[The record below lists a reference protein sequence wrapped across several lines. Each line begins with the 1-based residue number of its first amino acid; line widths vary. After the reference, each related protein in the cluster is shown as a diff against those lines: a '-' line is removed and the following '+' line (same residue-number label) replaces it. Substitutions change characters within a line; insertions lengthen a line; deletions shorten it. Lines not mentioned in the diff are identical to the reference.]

1 MKTSPHNT
9 SMKRRTFLASTGGLT
24 FSLALGGSAL
34 VGTEAQAA
42 EPAVKLNAWVTIG
55 TDDNITLMVPT
66 AEMGQGTLTALPL
79 ILAEELDAD
88 WSKVKTEFAPPNP
101 KVYGNPHPLLNGG
114 QATLASI
121 AVAGYFTPL
130 RVVGA
135 QARQVLIDAVA
146 NKWNVPA
153 TELSTDKGQ
162 VIHAKSNQRIRY
174 GEIAKFAT
182 LPTELPKINPND
194 LKKSDQFKLIGRAD
208 IGRTDVKSK
217 TNGTAQFGID
227 VSVPDMVYATILEA
241 PMEGAK
247 AENINADEAMAIPGV
262 SKVIPLP
269 FGVAVIGSS
278 VQATRLARNVLK
290 QKVTWNTSGAVAANF
305 DSEKAKKEYA
315 NKGQDANVKT
325 MDVFK
330 RGDSLTG
337 LIDAKQT
344 IEASYWTEHCY
355 HAQLEPMN
363 CIARIGADGQSAEIW
378 TGSQFAFL
386 GTVAAS
392 GILKTTPDK
401 IKVNQQLLGGGYGRR
416 IAPDIIA
423 QAVVLANV
431 TKQTVKL
438 LLTREDD
445 MAAAR
450 PRPMTHHVLRAGLDE
465 TGHLI
470 GWRHRLVAENVDAIA
485 SPPRFQAT
493 GGRDYIGW
501 NGLDLPHYDIPNAS
515 AEAVREIRGMRVH
528 AFRGIGAGHN
538 KFAVEC
544 FLDEI
549 AHAKKIDPLT
559 MRLQL
564 TKHDARAN
572 AVLREV
578 AKMADWKRKRT
589 GRALG
594 LAFSDYHG
602 SVSAGVV
609 EVSVHRQSGKIKVH
623 NMWLAVDPGLAVQPT
638 NVLAQL
644 EGAAV
649 FGLSV
654 ALLEELT
661 IKNGAV
667 VQSNFA
673 DYPVLRM
680 SDMPEIHTKIVSSN
694 APPTGMGEI
703 GVLPVAPAIAN
714 AMFQLTGTRLRAL
727 PMSPERVKAALSTKQ
742 ANG

>member
-1 MKTSPHNT
+1 MTTMQHT
-9 SMKRRTFLASTGGLT
+9 HAMKRRTFLASASGLT
-24 FSLALGGSAL
+24 FSLAIGGTGLMGQDAH
-34 VGTEAQAA
+34 AA
-42 EPAVKLNAWVTIG
+42 DNAVKVNAWVTIG
-55 TDDNITLMVPT
+55 TDNSITLMVPT

-114 QATLASI
+114 QASLASV
-121 AVAGYFTPL
+121 AVAGYFKPL
-130 RVVGA
+130 RMLGA
-135 QARQVLIDAVA
+135 QARLVLVNAVA
-146 NKWNVPA
+146 DKWQVSA
-153 TELSTDKGQ
+153 AELTTDTGY
-162 VIHAKSNQRIRY
+162 VIHAKSNQRISY
-174 GEIAKFAT
+174 GDVAKFAAI
-182 LPTELPKINPND
+182 PAELPKITDGD
-194 LKKSDQFKLIGRAD
+194 LKKPNQFKLIGRAD
-208 IGRTDVKSK
+208 IGRSDVASK

-241 PMEGAK
+241 PLEGAK
-247 AENINADEAMAIPGV
+247 AENVNSDEALAIPGV
-262 SKVIPLP
+262 TRVIPLP
-269 FGVAVIGSS
+269 FGVAVIGTS
-278 VQATRLARNVLK
+278 VHATRLARNVLK
-290 QKVTWNTSGAVAANF
+290 QKVTWNTTGAVAANF
-305 DSEKAKKEYA
+305 DSEKAKKDYA
-315 NKGQDANVKT
+315 NQGIDPNAKT
-325 MDVFK
+325 MEAFK
-330 RGDSLTG
+330 RGDSITAMVN
-337 LIDAKQT
+337 AKQT
-344 IEASYWTEHCY
+344 LEATYWTEHCY

-363 CIARIGADGQSAEIW
+363 CIARINPDGQSAEIW

-416 IAPDIIA
+416 IAPDTIA

-450 PRPMTHHVLRAGLDE
+450 PRPMTHHVMRAALDDA
-465 TGHLI
+465 GHLV

-501 NGLDLPHYDIPNAS
+501 NGIDLPHYNIENAT

-538 KFAVEC
+538 KFAIEC
-544 FLDEI
+544 FLDEV
-549 AHAKKIDPLT
+549 AHAKKTDPLA

-564 TKHDARAN
+564 TQHDARAN

-578 AKMADWKRKRT
+578 AKMSDWKRKRN
-589 GRALG
+589 GRGLG
-594 LAFSDYHG
+594 VAFSDYHG
-602 SVSAGVV
+602 TLAAGVV
-609 EVSVHRQSGKIKVH
+609 EVSLNRQTGKIKVH
-623 NMWLAVDPGLAVQPT
+623 HMWLAVDPGLAIQPT

-661 IKNGAV
+661 IKDGAP
-667 VQSNFA
+667 VQSNFN

-680 SDMPEIHTKIVSSN
+680 SDMPEIHTKLVKSD
-694 APPTGMGEI
+694 AAPTGMGEV

-714 AMFQLTGTRLRAL
+714 AVFQLTGKRLRAL
-727 PMSPERVKAALSTKQ
+727 PMSPPRVKTAL
-742 ANG
+742 A

>member
-1 MKTSPHNT
+1 MTISNATHIN
-9 SMKRRTFLASTGGLT
+9 RRTFLASSTGLT
-24 FSLALGGSAL
+24 FSLAVGGSML
-34 VGTEAQAA
+34 MSQSAQAA
-42 EPAVKLNAWVTIG
+42 DPAIKLNAWITIG
-55 TDDNITLMVPT
+55 TDNTVTMMVPT
-66 AEMGQGTLTALPL
+66 AEMGQGTTTALPM

-88 WSKVKTEFAPPNP
+88 WSKVKAEFAPPNP
-101 KVYGNPHPLLNGG
+101 KVYGNPHYLLNGG
-114 QATLASI
+114 QATLASV

-130 RVVGA
+130 RVLGA
-135 QARQVLIDAVA
+135 QARQVLVDAVA
-146 NKWNVPA
+146 AKWNVPA
-153 TELSTDKGQ
+153 SELTTDKSQ
-162 VIHAKSNQRIRY
+162 VIHAKSNQRISY

-182 LPTELPKINPND
+182 VPAELPKISAND
-194 LKKSDQFKLIGRAD
+194 LKKPDQFKLIGRAD
-208 IGRTDVKSK
+208 LGRTDVKSK

-227 VSVPDMVYATILEA
+227 VTVPDMVYATILEA

-247 AENINADEAMAIPGV
+247 AENINTEEAMAIPGV
-262 SKVIPLP
+262 TRVIPLP
-269 FGVAVIGSS
+269 FGVAVIGNS

-290 QKVTWNTSGAVAANF
+290 QKVTWNTTGAIAANF
-305 DSEKAKKEYA
+305 DSDKAKKDYE
-315 NKGQDANVKT
+315 NQGQNAMAKT
-325 MDVFK
+325 MDAYK
-330 RGDSLTG
+330 RGDALTSLVNAT
-337 LIDAKQT
+337 QT
-344 IEASYWTEHCY
+344 IEATYWTEHCY

-378 TGSQFAFL
+378 TGTQFAFL

-401 IKVNQQLLGGGYGRR
+401 IKVNLQLLGGGFGRR
-416 IAPDIIA
+416 ISPDIIA
-423 QAVVLANV
+423 QTVVLANV

-465 TGHLI
+465 SGNLI
-470 GWRHRLVAENVDAIA
+470 GWRHRMVAENVDAIA

-501 NGLDLPHYDIPNAS
+501 NGLDLPHYDIPNTL
-515 AEAVREIRGMRVH
+515 AEGVREIRGMRVH

-538 KFAVEC
+538 KFAIEC
-544 FLDEI
+544 FVDEV
-549 AHAKKIDPLT
+549 AHAKKMDPLA

-564 TKHDARAN
+564 TKNDARAN

-578 AKMADWKRKRT
+578 AKMADWKRKRP

-609 EVSVHRQSGKIKVH
+609 EVSLNRNNGKIKVH
-623 NMWLAVDPGLAVQPT
+623 NMWLAVDPGIAIQPT
-638 NVLAQL
+638 NVVAQM

-661 IKNGAV
+661 IRNGAP
-667 VQSNFA
+667 VQSNFN

-680 SDMPEIHTKIVSSN
+680 SDMPEIHTKIVASN
-694 APPTGMGEI
+694 AAPTGMGEI
-703 GVLPVAPAIAN
+703 GVLPVAPAISN
-714 AMFQLTGTRLRAL
+714 AVFQLTGKRLRAL
-727 PMSPERVKAALSTKQ
+727 PMSPERVKKAL
-742 ANG
+742 A

>member
-1 MKTSPHNT
+1 MTTTPHNT
-9 SMKRRTFLASTGGLT
+9 SMNRRTFLASTGGLT
-24 FSLALGGSAL
+24 FSLTLGGSMLMGAQ
-34 VGTEAQAA
+34 AQAA
-42 EPAVKLNAWVTIG
+42 DPAVKLNAWITIG
-55 TDDNITLMVPT
+55 TDDTITLMVPT
-66 AEMGQGTLTALPL
+66 AEMGQGTTTALPL

-121 AVAGYFTPL
+121 AVPGYFTPL
-130 RVVGA
+130 RIAGA
-135 QARQVLIDAVA
+135 QARQVLIGAVA
-146 NKWNVPA
+146 AHWNVPA
-153 TELSTDKGQ
+153 AELSTDKGQ

-174 GEIAKFAT
+174 GEVAKFAT
-182 LPTELPKINPND
+182 VPAELPKISPND
-194 LKKSDQFKLIGRAD
+194 LKKPDQFKLIGRAD
-208 IGRTDVKSK
+208 IGRIDVKSK
-217 TNGTAQFGID
+217 TNGSAQFGID

-241 PMEGAK
+241 PLEGAK
-247 AENINADEAMAIPGV
+247 AENINADEAMAIPGI

-269 FGVAVIGSS
+269 FGVAVIGNS
-278 VQATRLARNVLK
+278 VHATRLARNVLK
-290 QKVTWNTSGAVAANF
+290 QKVTWNTSGAVGANF
-305 DSEKAKKEYA
+305 DSEKAKADYA

-325 MDVFK
+325 MEVYK
-330 RGDSLTG
+330 RGDALTG
-337 LIDAKQT
+337 LVDAKQI
-344 IEASYWTEHCY
+344 IEATYWTEHCY

-401 IKVNQQLLGGGYGRR
+401 IKVHQQLLGGGYGRR

-450 PRPMTHHVLRAGLDE
+450 PRPMTHHVLRAGLDDA
-465 TGHLI
+465 GNLI
-470 GWRHRLVAENVDAIA
+470 GWRHRFVAENVDAIA

-501 NGLDLPHYDIPNAS
+501 NGLDLPHYDIPNAT

-549 AHAKKIDPLT
+549 AHAKKIDPLAL
-559 MRLQL
+559 RLQL
-564 TKHDARAN
+564 TKNDARAN

-578 AKMADWKRKRT
+578 AKMADWKRKRP

-609 EVSVHRQSGKIKVH
+609 EISLHRQTGKIKVH
-623 NMWLAVDPGLAVQPT
+623 NMWLAADPGLAVQPT

-661 IKNGAV
+661 IKNGAP
-667 VQSNFA
+667 VQSNFN

-680 SDMPEIHTKIVSSN
+680 SDMPEIHTKIVTSN

-727 PMSPERVKAALSTKQ
+727 PMSPDRVKAALNTKQ
-742 ANG
+742 AIG

>member
-1 MKTSPHNT
+1 MTVSNAT
-9 SMKRRTFLASTGGLT
+9 QINRRTFLASSTGLT
-24 FSLALGGSAL
+24 FSLALGGSML
-34 VGTEAQAA
+34 MTKNAQAA
-42 EPAVKLNAWVTIG
+42 DPAIKLNAWITIG
-55 TDDNITLMVPT
+55 TDNTVTMMVPT
-66 AEMGQGTLTALPL
+66 AEMGQGTTTALPM

-88 WSKVKTEFAPPNP
+88 WSKVKAEFAPPNP

-114 QATLASI
+114 QATLASV

-130 RVVGA
+130 RVLGA
-135 QARQVLIDAVA
+135 QARQVLVDAVA
-146 NKWNVPA
+146 AKWNVPA
-153 TELSTDKGQ
+153 SELTTDKSQ
-162 VIHAKSNQRIRY
+162 VIHAKSNQRISY

-182 LPTELPKINPND
+182 VPAELPKLSAND
-194 LKKSDQFKLIGRAD
+194 LKKPDQFKLIGRAD
-208 IGRTDVKSK
+208 LGRTDVKSK

-227 VSVPDMVYATILEA
+227 VTVPDMVYATILEA

-247 AENINADEAMAIPGV
+247 AENINTEEAMAIPGV
-262 SKVIPLP
+262 TRVIPLP
-269 FGVAVIGSS
+269 FGVAVIGNS

-290 QKVTWNTSGAVAANF
+290 QKVTWNTTGAIAANF
-305 DSEKAKKEYA
+305 DSDKAKKDYE
-315 NKGQDANVKT
+315 NQGQNAMAKT
-325 MDVFK
+325 MDAYK
-330 RGDSLTG
+330 RGDALTSMVN
-337 LIDAKQT
+337 ATQT
-344 IEASYWTEHCY
+344 IEATYWTEHCY

-378 TGSQFAFL
+378 TGTQFAFL

-401 IKVNQQLLGGGYGRR
+401 IKVNQQLLGGGFGRR
-416 IAPDIIA
+416 ISPDIIA
-423 QAVVLANV
+423 QTVVLANV

-465 TGHLI
+465 SGNLI
-470 GWRHRLVAENVDAIA
+470 GWRHRMVAENVDAIA

-501 NGLDLPHYDIPNAS
+501 NGLDLPHYDIPNTL
-515 AEAVREIRGMRVH
+515 AEGVREIRGMRVH

-538 KFAVEC
+538 KFAIEC
-544 FLDEI
+544 FVDEV
-549 AHAKKIDPLT
+549 AHAKKMDPLA

-564 TKHDARAN
+564 TKNDARAN

-578 AKMADWKRKRT
+578 AKMADWKRKRP

-609 EVSVHRQSGKIKVH
+609 EVSLNRNNGKIKVH
-623 NMWLAVDPGLAVQPT
+623 NMWLAVDPGIAIQPT
-638 NVLAQL
+638 NVVAQM

-661 IKNGAV
+661 IRNGAP
-667 VQSNFA
+667 VQSNFN

-680 SDMPEIHTKIVSSN
+680 SDMPEIHTKIVASN
-694 APPTGMGEI
+694 AAPTGMGEI
-703 GVLPVAPAIAN
+703 GVLPVAPAISN
-714 AMFQLTGTRLRAL
+714 AVFQLTGKRLRAL
-727 PMSPERVKAALSTKQ
+727 PMSPERVKKAL
-742 ANG
+742 A

>member
-1 MKTSPHNT
+1 MTISNATHIN
-9 SMKRRTFLASTGGLT
+9 RRTFLASSTGLT
-24 FSLALGGSAL
+24 FSLAVGGSML
-34 VGTEAQAA
+34 MSQSAQAA
-42 EPAVKLNAWVTIG
+42 DPAIKLNAWITIG
-55 TDDNITLMVPT
+55 TDNTVTMMVPT
-66 AEMGQGTLTALPL
+66 AEMGQGTTTALPM

-88 WSKVKTEFAPPNP
+88 WSKVKAEFAPPNP
-101 KVYGNPHPLLNGG
+101 KVYGNPHYLLNGG
-114 QATLASI
+114 QATLASV

-130 RVVGA
+130 RVLGA
-135 QARQVLIDAVA
+135 QARQVLVDAVA
-146 NKWNVPA
+146 AKWNVPA
-153 TELSTDKGQ
+153 SELTTDKSQ
-162 VIHAKSNQRIRY
+162 VIHAKSNQRISY
-174 GEIAKFAT
+174 GEISKFAT
-182 LPTELPKINPND
+182 VPAELPKISAND
-194 LKKSDQFKLIGRAD
+194 LKKPDQFKLIGRAD
-208 IGRTDVKSK
+208 LGRTDVKSK

-227 VSVPDMVYATILEA
+227 VTVPDMVYATILEA

-247 AENINADEAMAIPGV
+247 AENINTEEAMAIPGV
-262 SKVIPLP
+262 TRVIPLP
-269 FGVAVIGSS
+269 FGVAVIGNS

-290 QKVTWNTSGAVAANF
+290 QKVTWNTTGAIAANF
-305 DSEKAKKEYA
+305 DSDKAKKDYE
-315 NKGQDANVKT
+315 NQGQNAMAKT
-325 MDVFK
+325 MDAYK
-330 RGDSLTG
+330 RGDALTSLVNAT
-337 LIDAKQT
+337 QT
-344 IEASYWTEHCY
+344 IEATYWTEHCY

-378 TGSQFAFL
+378 TGTQFAFL

-401 IKVNQQLLGGGYGRR
+401 IKVNQQLLGGGFGRR
-416 IAPDIIA
+416 ISPDIIA
-423 QAVVLANV
+423 QTVVLANV

-465 TGHLI
+465 SGNLI
-470 GWRHRLVAENVDAIA
+470 GWRHRMVAENVDAIA

-501 NGLDLPHYDIPNAS
+501 NGLDLPHYDIPNTL
-515 AEAVREIRGMRVH
+515 AEGVREIRGMRVH

-538 KFAVEC
+538 KFAIEC
-544 FLDEI
+544 FVDEV
-549 AHAKKIDPLT
+549 AHAKKMDPLA

-564 TKHDARAN
+564 TKNDARAN

-578 AKMADWKRKRT
+578 AKMADWKRKRP

-609 EVSVHRQSGKIKVH
+609 EVSLNRNNGKIKVH
-623 NMWLAVDPGLAVQPT
+623 NMWLAVDPGIAIQPT
-638 NVLAQL
+638 NVVAQM

-661 IKNGAV
+661 IRNGAP
-667 VQSNFA
+667 VQSNFN

-680 SDMPEIHTKIVSSN
+680 SDMPEIHTKIVASN
-694 APPTGMGEI
+694 AAPTGMGEI
-703 GVLPVAPAIAN
+703 GVLPVAPAISN
-714 AMFQLTGTRLRAL
+714 AVFQLTGKRLRAL
-727 PMSPERVKAALSTKQ
+727 PMSPERVKKAL
-742 ANG
+742 A

>member
-1 MKTSPHNT
+1 MTTIQHTSA
-9 SMKRRTFLASTGGLT
+9 MKRRTFLASASGLT
-24 FSLALGGSAL
+24 FSLAIGGTGMLGQDAHAADSAIK
-34 VGTEAQAA
+34 V
-42 EPAVKLNAWVTIG
+42 NAWVTIG
-55 TDDNITLMVPT
+55 TDSTITLMVPT

-114 QATLASI
+114 QASLASVAI
-121 AVAGYFTPL
+121 AGYYKPL
-130 RVVGA
+130 RVLGA
-135 QARQVLIDAVA
+135 QARWVLVNAVA
-146 NKWNVPA
+146 DKWQVPA
-153 TELSTDKGQ
+153 AELTTDTGY
-162 VIHAKSNQRIRY
+162 VVHAKSNRRISY
-174 GEIAKFAT
+174 GEVAQFAVI
-182 LPTELPKINPND
+182 PAELPKIADND
-194 LKKSDQFKLIGRAD
+194 LKKPAQFKLVGRAD
-208 IGRTDVKSK
+208 IGRTDVTSK

-247 AENINADEAMAIPGV
+247 AENVNSEEVMAIPGV
-262 SKVIPLP
+262 TKVIPLP
-269 FGVAVIGSS
+269 FGVAVIGNS
-278 VQATRLARNVLK
+278 VHATRLGRNVLK
-290 QKVTWNTSGAVAANF
+290 QKVTWNTTGAIAANF
-305 DSEKAKKEYA
+305 DSDKAKKDYA
-315 NKGQDANVKT
+315 NQGLDPNAKT
-325 MDVFK
+325 MDAFK
-330 RGDSLTG
+330 RGDSITG
-337 LIDAKQT
+337 MVHAKQT
-344 IEASYWTEHCY
+344 LEATYWTEHCY

-363 CIARIGADGQSAEIW
+363 CIARINPDGQSAEIW
-378 TGSQFAFL
+378 TGTQFAFL
-386 GTVAAS
+386 GTVVAS

-401 IKVNQQLLGGGYGRR
+401 IKVHQQLLGGGYGRR
-416 IAPDIIA
+416 ISPDIIA
-423 QAVVLANV
+423 QTVVLANV

-450 PRPMTHHVLRAGLDE
+450 PRPMTHHVMRAGLDDA
-465 TGHLI
+465 GNLVS
-470 GWRHRLVAENVDAIA
+470 WRHRLVAENVDAIA

-501 NGLDLPHYDIPNAS
+501 NGIDLPHYNIENAT

-549 AHAKKIDPLT
+549 AHAKKTDPLA

-564 TKHDARAN
+564 TQHDARAN

-578 AKMADWKRKRT
+578 AKMSDWKRKRN
-589 GRALG
+589 GRGLG
-594 LAFSDYHG
+594 IAFSDYHG

-609 EVSVHRQSGKIKVH
+609 EVSLNKQTGKIKVH
-623 NMWLAVDPGLAVQPT
+623 QMWLAVDPGLVIQPT

-661 IKNGAV
+661 IKNGAP
-667 VQSNFA
+667 VQSNFHE
-673 DYPVLRM
+673 YPVLRM
-680 SDMPEIHTKIVSSN
+680 SDMPEIHTKIVASD
-694 APPTGMGEI
+694 AAPTGMGEI

-714 AMFQLTGTRLRAL
+714 AVFQLTGKRLRAL
-727 PMSPERVKAALSTKQ
+727 PMSPARVKTALT
-742 ANG
+742 

>member
-1 MKTSPHNT
+1 MN
-9 SMKRRTFLASTGGLT
+9 RRTFLASTGGLT
-24 FSLALGGSAL
+24 FSLTLGGSML
-34 VGTEAQAA
+34 MGTQAQAA
-42 EPAVKLNAWVTIG
+42 DPAVKLNAWITIG
-55 TDDNITLMVPT
+55 TDDTITLMVPT
-66 AEMGQGTLTALPL
+66 AEMGQGTTTALPL

-121 AVAGYFTPL
+121 AVPGYFTPL
-130 RVVGA
+130 RIAGA
-135 QARQVLIDAVA
+135 QARQVLIGAVA
-146 NKWNVPA
+146 AHWNVPA
-153 TELSTDKGQ
+153 AELSTDKGQ

-174 GEIAKFAT
+174 GEVAKFAT
-182 LPTELPKINPND
+182 VPAELPKISPND
-194 LKKSDQFKLIGRAD
+194 LKKPDQFKLIGRAD
-208 IGRTDVKSK
+208 IGRIDVKSK
-217 TNGTAQFGID
+217 TNGSAQFGID

-241 PMEGAK
+241 PLEGAK
-247 AENINADEAMAIPGV
+247 AENINADEAMAIPGI

-269 FGVAVIGSS
+269 FGVAVIGNS
-278 VQATRLARNVLK
+278 VHATRLARNVLK
-290 QKVTWNTSGAVAANF
+290 QKVTWNTSGAVGANF
-305 DSEKAKKEYA
+305 DSEKAKAEYA

-325 MDVFK
+325 MDIYK
-330 RGDSLTG
+330 RGDALTG
-337 LIDAKQT
+337 LVDAKQI
-344 IEASYWTEHCY
+344 IEATYWTEHCY

-401 IKVNQQLLGGGYGRR
+401 IKVHQQLLGGGYGRR

-450 PRPMTHHVLRAGLDE
+450 PRPMTHHVLRAGLDDA
-465 TGHLI
+465 GNLI
-470 GWRHRLVAENVDAIA
+470 GWRHRFVAENVDAIA

-501 NGLDLPHYDIPNAS
+501 NGLDLPHYDIPNAT

-549 AHAKKIDPLT
+549 AHAKKIDPLAL
-559 MRLQL
+559 RLQL
-564 TKHDARAN
+564 TKNDARAN

-578 AKMADWKRKRT
+578 AKMADWKRKRP

-609 EVSVHRQSGKIKVH
+609 EISLHRQTGKIKVH
-623 NMWLAVDPGLAVQPT
+623 NMWLAADPGLAVQPT

-661 IKNGAV
+661 IKNGAP
-667 VQSNFA
+667 VQSNFN

-680 SDMPEIHTKIVSSN
+680 SDMPEIHTKIVTSN

-727 PMSPERVKAALSTKQ
+727 PMSPDRVKAALNTKQ
-742 ANG
+742 AIG

>member
-1 MKTSPHNT
+1 MTTTQHTN
-9 SMKRRTFLASTGGLT
+9 SMKRRTFLASASGLT
-24 FSLALGGSAL
+24 FSLAIGGAGL
-34 VGTEAQAA
+34 IGQDAQAA
-42 EPAVKLNAWVTIG
+42 DNAIKVNAWVTIG
-55 TDDNITLMVPT
+55 TDNSITLMVPT

-114 QATLASI
+114 QASLASV
-121 AVAGYFTPL
+121 AVAGYFKPL
-130 RVVGA
+130 RVLGA
-135 QARQVLIDAVA
+135 QARLVLVNAVA
-146 NKWNVPA
+146 DKWQVPA
-153 TELSTDKGQ
+153 SELTTDTGF
-162 VIHAKSNQRIRY
+162 VIHTKSSRRISY
-174 GEIAKFAT
+174 GDVAQFAT
-182 LPTELPKINPND
+182 IPAELPKINDSD
-194 LKKSDQFKLIGRAD
+194 LKKPAQFKLIGRAD
-208 IGRTDVKSK
+208 IGRSDVASK

-227 VSVPDMVYATILEA
+227 ASVPDMVYATILEA

-247 AENINADEAMAIPGV
+247 AENVNSDEALAIPGV
-262 SKVIPLP
+262 TKVIPLP
-269 FGVAVIGSS
+269 FGVAVIANS
-278 VQATRLARNVLK
+278 VHATRLARQVLK
-290 QKVTWNTSGAVAANF
+290 QKVTWNTTGAIAANF
-305 DSEKAKKEYA
+305 DSEKAKKDYA
-315 NKGQDANVKT
+315 DKGIDPNAKT
-325 MDVFK
+325 MDAFK
-330 RGDSLTG
+330 RGDSITAM
-337 LIDAKQT
+337 INAKQT
-344 IEASYWTEHCY
+344 VEATYWTEHCY

-363 CIARIGADGQSAEIW
+363 CIARINPDGQSAEIW
-378 TGSQFAFL
+378 TGTQFAFL

-416 IAPDIIA
+416 IAPDTIA

-450 PRPMTHHVLRAGLDE
+450 PRPMTHHVMRAGLDE
-465 TGHLI
+465 AGNLI

-501 NGLDLPHYDIPNAS
+501 NGLDLPHYNIENAT

-538 KFAVEC
+538 KFSVEC
-544 FLDEI
+544 FLDEV
-549 AHAKKIDPLT
+549 AHAKKTDPLA

-564 TKHDARAN
+564 TQHDARAH

-578 AKMADWKRKRT
+578 AKMSDWKRKRN
-589 GRALG
+589 GRGLG
-594 LAFSDYHG
+594 IAFSDYHG
-602 SVSAGVV
+602 TLSAGVV
-609 EVSVHRQSGKIKVH
+609 EVSLNRQTGKIKVH
-623 NMWLAVDPGLAVQPT
+623 HMWLAVDPGLAIQPT

-661 IKNGAV
+661 IKDGAP
-667 VQSNFA
+667 VQSNFN

-680 SDMPEIHTKIVSSN
+680 SDMPEIHTKLVKSD
-694 APPTGMGEI
+694 AAPTGMGEV

-714 AMFQLTGTRLRAL
+714 AVFQLTGKRLRSL
-727 PMSPERVKAALSTKQ
+727 PMSPQRVKNSLV
-742 ANG
+742 

>member
-1 MKTSPHNT
+1 MTASHATSIN
-9 SMKRRTFLASTGGLT
+9 RRTFLSSSAGLT
-24 FSLALGGSAL
+24 FSLTMSGSAIL
-34 VGTEAQAA
+34 GTQAYA
-42 EPAVKLNAWVTIG
+42 ADASIKPNAWITIG
-55 TDDNITLMVPT
+55 TDDTITMMVPT
-66 AEMGQGTLTALPL
+66 AEMGQGTTTALPL

-88 WSKVKTEFAPPNP
+88 WTKVRAEFAPPNP
-101 KVYGNPHPLLNGG
+101 KVYGNPHHLLNGG
-114 QATLASI
+114 QATLASV

-130 RVVGA
+130 RLLGA
-135 QARQVLIDAVA
+135 QARQVLVDAVA

-153 TELSTDKGQ
+153 AELTTDKGH
-162 VIHAKSNQRIRY
+162 VMHAKSNQRISY
-174 GEIAKFAT
+174 GEIAKFAVV
-182 LPTELPKINPND
+182 PAELPKLNVND
-194 LKKSDQFKLIGRAD
+194 LKKPEQFKLIGRAD

-227 VSVPDMVYATILEA
+227 VFIPNMVYATILEA
-241 PMEGAK
+241 PLEGAK
-247 AENINADEAMAIPGV
+247 AENINTEEVMAIAGI
-262 SKVIPLP
+262 SRVIPLP
-269 FGVAVIGSS
+269 FGVAVIGNS
-278 VQATRLARNVLK
+278 VHATRTARNVLK

-305 DSEKAKKEYA
+305 DSEKAKKDYE
-315 NKGQDANVKT
+315 NQGMDANVKA
-325 MDVFK
+325 MEVYK
-330 RGDSLTG
+330 RGDSLTS
-337 LIDAKQT
+337 LTNATQT
-344 IEASYWTEHCY
+344 LEATYWTEHCY

-401 IKVNQQLLGGGYGRR
+401 IKVNLQLLGGGFGRR

-423 QAVVLANV
+423 QTVVLANI

-465 TGHLI
+465 SGKLVA
-470 GWRHRLVAENVDAIA
+470 WRHRLVAENVDAIA

-501 NGLDLPHYDIPNAS
+501 NGLDLPHYDIPNAA
-515 AEAVREIRGMRVH
+515 AEGVREIRGMRVH

-549 AHAKKIDPLT
+549 AHAKKADPLT

-564 TKHDARAN
+564 TQNDARAN

-578 AKMADWKRKRT
+578 AKMSDWKRKRT

-594 LAFSDYHG
+594 LAFADYHG
-602 SVSAGVV
+602 SLAAGVV
-609 EVSVHRQSGKIKVH
+609 EVSLQRSSGKIKVH
-623 NMWLAVDPGLAVQPT
+623 NMWLAVDPGIAVQPT

-661 IKNGAV
+661 IRNGMP
-667 VQSNFA
+667 VQSNFN

-680 SDMPEIHTKIVSSN
+680 SDMPQIHTKIVASN

-703 GVLPVAPAIAN
+703 GVLPIAPAIAN
-714 AMFQLTGTRLRAL
+714 AVFQLTGKRLRAL
-727 PMSPERVKAALSTKQ
+727 PMSPERVKKAL
-742 ANG
+742 A

>member
-423 QAVVLANV
+423 QAMVLANV

>member
-1 MKTSPHNT
+1 MTTIQHTST
-9 SMKRRTFLASTGGLT
+9 MKRRTFLTSASGLT
-24 FSLALGGSAL
+24 FSLALGGAG
-34 VGTEAQAA
+34 VIGTDAQAA
-42 EPAVKLNAWVTIG
+42 ETAIKVNAWVTIG
-55 TDDNITLMVPT
+55 TDNSITLMVPT

-114 QATLASI
+114 QASLAS
-121 AVAGYFTPL
+121 VAIPGYFKPL
-130 RVVGA
+130 RVLGA
-135 QARQVLIDAVA
+135 QARLVLVNAVA
-146 NKWNVPA
+146 DKWQVPA
-153 TELSTDKGQ
+153 TELTTDTGF
-162 VIHAKSNQRIRY
+162 VIHAKSNQRISY
-174 GEIAKFAT
+174 GDVAKFAT
-182 LPTELPKINPND
+182 IPADLPKVNDSD
-194 LKKSDQFKLIGRAD
+194 LKKPAQFKLIGRSD
-208 IGRTDVKSK
+208 IGRSDVKSK

-247 AENINADEAMAIPGV
+247 AENVNSDEAMAIAGV
-262 SKVIPLP
+262 TRIIPLP
-269 FGVAVIGSS
+269 FGVAVIGTS
-278 VQATRLARNVLK
+278 VHATRLARNVLK
-290 QKVTWNTSGAVAANF
+290 QKVTWNTTGAIAAKF
-305 DSEKAKKEYA
+305 DSELAKKDYA
-315 NKGQDANVKT
+315 NQGIDPNAKT
-325 MDVFK
+325 MDAFK
-330 RGDSLTG
+330 RGDSITAMVN
-337 LIDAKQT
+337 AKQT
-344 IEASYWTEHCY
+344 IEATYWTEHCY

-363 CIARIGADGQSAEIW
+363 CIARIGSDGQSAEIW

-401 IKVNQQLLGGGYGRR
+401 IKVHQQLLGGGYGRR
-416 IAPDIIA
+416 IAPDTIA

-450 PRPMTHHVLRAGLDE
+450 PRPMTHHVLRAGLDDA
-465 TGHLI
+465 GNLV
-470 GWRHRLVAENVDAIA
+470 GWRHRLVSENVDAIA

-501 NGLDLPHYDIPNAS
+501 NGIDLPHYNIENAA

-538 KFAVEC
+538 KFAIEC
-544 FLDEI
+544 FLDEV
-549 AHAKKIDPLT
+549 AHAKKTDPLA

-564 TKHDARAN
+564 TQHDARAN

-578 AKMADWKRKRT
+578 AKMSDWKRKRN
-589 GRALG
+589 GRGLG
-594 LAFSDYHG
+594 IAFSDYHG
-602 SVSAGVV
+602 TLAAGVV
-609 EVSVHRQSGKIKVH
+609 EVSLNRQTGKIKVH
-623 NMWLAVDPGLAVQPT
+623 HMWLAVDPGLAIQPV
-638 NVLAQL
+638 NILAQL

-654 ALLEELT
+654 ALIEELT
-661 IKNGAV
+661 IKDGAP
-667 VQSNFA
+667 VQSNFN

-680 SDMPEIHTKIVSSN
+680 SDMPEIHTKLVKSD
-694 APPTGMGEI
+694 AAPTGMGEI

-714 AMFQLTGTRLRAL
+714 AIFQLTGKRLRAL
-727 PMSPERVKAALSTKQ
+727 PMSPQRVKTALT
-742 ANG
+742 

>member
-1 MKTSPHNT
+1 MTST
-9 SMKRRTFLASTGGLT
+9 SHTTPQMKRRTFLASTGGLT
-24 FSLALGGSAL
+24 FSLAMGSTAL
-34 VGTEAQAA
+34 LGTEAQAA
-42 EPAVKLNAWVTIG
+42 DPAVKLNAWVSIG
-55 TDDNITLMVPT
+55 TDDSITLMVPT

-101 KVYGNPHPLLNGG
+101 KVFGNPHPLLNGG

-130 RVVGA
+130 RVLGA
-135 QARQVLIDAVA
+135 QARQVLVDAVA
-146 NKWNVPA
+146 NKWQVPA
-153 TELSTDKGQ
+153 SELTTDKGQ

-182 LPTELPKINPND
+182 VPAELPKINAND
-194 LKKSDQFKLIGRAD
+194 LKKPDQFKLIGRAD

-241 PMEGAK
+241 PLEGAK
-247 AENINADEAMAIPGV
+247 AENINTDEVMAIPGV
-262 SKVIPLP
+262 TRVIPLP
-269 FGVAVIGSS
+269 FGVAVIGQS
-278 VQATRLARNVLK
+278 VQATRLGRQALK
-290 QKVTWNTSGAVAANF
+290 QKVTWNTTGAVGANF
-305 DSEKAKKEYA
+305 DSEAAKKDYA
-315 NKGQDANVKT
+315 NQGQDPNAKT
-325 MDVFK
+325 MEAFK
-330 RGDSLTG
+330 RGDTLAA
-337 LIDAKQT
+337 LVNAKQT
-344 IEASYWTEHCY
+344 IEATYWTEHCY
-355 HAQLEPMN
+355 HAQMEPMN

-423 QAVVLANV
+423 QTVVLANV

-465 TGHLI
+465 TGKLI

-501 NGLDLPHYDIPNAS
+501 NGLDLPHYDIPNS
-515 AEAVREIRGMRVH
+515 TAESVREIRGMRVH

-544 FLDEI
+544 FVDEI
-549 AHAKKIDPLT
+549 AHAKKMDPLA

-564 TKHDARAN
+564 TQHDARAN

-578 AKMADWKRKRT
+578 AKMSDWKRKRA
-589 GRALG
+589 GRGLG

-609 EVSVHRQSGKIKVH
+609 EVSLDRQTGKIKVH
-623 NMWLAVDPGLAVQPT
+623 HMWLAVDPGLAVQPT

-661 IKNGAV
+661 IKNGAP
-667 VQSNFA
+667 VQSNFN

-680 SDMPEIHTKIVSSN
+680 SDMPEIHTKIVASN
-694 APPTGMGEI
+694 APPTSMGEI

-714 AMFQLTGTRLRAL
+714 AVFQLTSKRLRAL
-727 PMSPERVKAALSTKQ
+727 PMSPARVKAVLNT
-742 ANG
+742 

>member
-1 MKTSPHNT
+1 MTASHATNI
-9 SMKRRTFLASTGGLT
+9 KRRTFLASSAGLT
-24 FSLALGGSAL
+24 FTLGMGGSLLSAREAL
-34 VGTEAQAA
+34 AA
-42 EPAVKLNAWVTIG
+42 DPSFKPNAWITIG
-55 TDDNITLMVPT
+55 TDDTITMMVPT
-66 AEMGQGTLTALPL
+66 AEMGQGTTTAMPL

-88 WSKVKTEFAPPNP
+88 WSKVKAEFAPPNP
-101 KVYGNPHPLLNGG
+101 KVYGNPHYLLNGG
-114 QATLASI
+114 QATLASV

-130 RVVGA
+130 RLLGA
-135 QARQVLIDAVA
+135 QARQVLVDAVA
-146 NKWNVPA
+146 AKWNVPA
-153 TELSTDKGQ
+153 AELTTDKSF
-162 VIHAKSNQRIRY
+162 VIHAKSNQRISY

-182 LPTELPKINPND
+182 VPAELPKLSASD
-194 LKKSDQFKLIGRAD
+194 LKKPEQFKLVGRAD

-217 TNGTAQFGID
+217 TNGTARFGID

-247 AENINADEAMAIPGV
+247 AENINTEEAMAVPGITR
-262 SKVIPLP
+262 VIPLP
-269 FGVAVIGSS
+269 FGVAVIGNS
-278 VQATRLARNVLK
+278 VQATRMARNVLK

-305 DSEKAKKEYA
+305 DSEKAKKDYE
-315 NKGQDANVKT
+315 NQGRDANAKA
-325 MDVFK
+325 MDVYK
-330 RGDSLTG
+330 RGDSLTE
-337 LIDAKQT
+337 LANATQT
-344 IEASYWTEHCY
+344 LEATYWTEHCY

-401 IKVNQQLLGGGYGRR
+401 IKVNQQLLGGGFGRR

-450 PRPMTHHVLRAGLDE
+450 PRPMTHHVLRAGLDDK
-465 TGHLI
+465 GNLVA
-470 GWRHRLVAENVDAIA
+470 WRHRLVAENVDAIA

-501 NGLDLPHYDIPNAS
+501 NGLDLPHYDIPNAA
-515 AEAVREIRGMRVH
+515 AEGVREIRGMRVH

-549 AHAKKIDPLT
+549 AHAKKMDPLD

-564 TKHDARAN
+564 TKNDARAT

-578 AKMADWKRKRT
+578 AKMSEWKRKRN

-594 LAFSDYHG
+594 IAFGDYHG
-602 SVSAGVV
+602 SLSAGVV
-609 EVSVHRQSGKIKVH
+609 EVSLQRTTGKIKVH
-623 NMWLAVDPGLAVQPT
+623 NMWLAVDPGIAVQPT

-654 ALLEELT
+654 ALKEELT
-661 IKNGAV
+661 IRNGAP
-667 VQSNFA
+667 VQSNFN

-680 SDMPEIHTKIVSSN
+680 SEMPEIHTKIVASN

-703 GVLPVAPAIAN
+703 GVLPIAPAIAN
-714 AMFQLTGTRLRAL
+714 AVFQITGKRLRAL
-727 PMSPERVKAALSTKQ
+727 PMSPERVKKAL
-742 ANG
+742 A

>member
-1 MKTSPHNT
+1 MTISNAT
-9 SMKRRTFLASTGGLT
+9 QINRRAFLASSTGLT
-24 FSLALGGSAL
+24 FSLAMGGSML
-34 VGTEAQAA
+34 VSQNAQAA
-42 EPAVKLNAWVTIG
+42 DPAIKLNAWITIG
-55 TDDNITLMVPT
+55 TDDTVTMMVPT
-66 AEMGQGTLTALPL
+66 AEMGQGTTTALPL

-88 WSKVKTEFAPPNP
+88 WSKVKAEFAPPNP
-101 KVYGNPHPLLNGG
+101 KVYGNPHHLLNGG
-114 QATLASI
+114 QATLASV

-130 RVVGA
+130 RVLGA
-135 QARQVLIDAVA
+135 QARQVLVDAVA
-146 NKWNVPA
+146 AKWNVPA
-153 TELSTDKGQ
+153 SELTTDKGQ
-162 VIHAKSNQRIRY
+162 VIHAKSNQRISY

-182 LPTELPKINPND
+182 VPAELPKLSAND
-194 LKKSDQFKLIGRAD
+194 LKKPDQFKLIGRAD
-208 IGRTDVKSK
+208 LGRTDVKSK

-227 VSVPDMVYATILEA
+227 VTVPDMVYATILEA

-247 AENINADEAMAIPGV
+247 AENINTEEAMAIPGV
-262 SKVIPLP
+262 TRVIPLP
-269 FGVAVIGSS
+269 FGVAVIGNS

-290 QKVTWNTSGAVAANF
+290 QKVTWNTTGAIAANF
-305 DSEKAKKEYA
+305 DSDKAKKDYE
-315 NKGQDANVKT
+315 NQGQNAMAKT
-325 MDVFK
+325 MDAYK
-330 RGDSLTG
+330 RGDALTSLVNAT
-337 LIDAKQT
+337 QT
-344 IEASYWTEHCY
+344 IEATYWTEHCY

-378 TGSQFAFL
+378 TGTQFAFL

-401 IKVNQQLLGGGYGRR
+401 IKVNLQLLGGGFGRR
-416 IAPDIIA
+416 ISPDIIA
-423 QAVVLANV
+423 QTVVLANV

-465 TGHLI
+465 SGNLI
-470 GWRHRLVAENVDAIA
+470 GWRHRMVAENVDAIA

-501 NGLDLPHYDIPNAS
+501 NGLDLPHYDIPNTL
-515 AEAVREIRGMRVH
+515 AEGVREIRGMRVH

-538 KFAVEC
+538 KFAIEC
-544 FLDEI
+544 FVDEV
-549 AHAKKIDPLT
+549 AHAKKMDPLA

-564 TKHDARAN
+564 TKNDARAN

-578 AKMADWKRKRT
+578 AKMADWKRKRP

-609 EVSVHRQSGKIKVH
+609 EVSLNRNNGKIKVH
-623 NMWLAVDPGLAVQPT
+623 NMWLAVDPGIAIQPT
-638 NVLAQL
+638 NVVAQM

-661 IKNGAV
+661 IRNGAP
-667 VQSNFA
+667 VQSNFN

-680 SDMPEIHTKIVSSN
+680 SDMPEIHTKIVASN
-694 APPTGMGEI
+694 AAPTGMGEI
-703 GVLPVAPAIAN
+703 GVLPVAPAISN
-714 AMFQLTGTRLRAL
+714 AVFQLTGKRLRAL
-727 PMSPERVKAALSTKQ
+727 PMSPERVKKAL
-742 ANG
+742 A

>member
-1 MKTSPHNT
+1 MTTNQQIST
-9 SMKRRTFLASTGGLT
+9 MKRRTFLAGASGLT
-24 FSLALGGSAL
+24 FSLVLGGASMSSKD
-34 VGTEAQAA
+34 AQAA
-42 EPAVKLNAWVTIG
+42 DSAIKVNAWITIG
-55 TDDNITLMVPT
+55 TDSSISLMVPT

-88 WSKVKTEFAPPNP
+88 WSKVKAEFAPPNP

-114 QATLASI
+114 QASLAS
-121 AVAGYFTPL
+121 VAIPGYYKPL
-130 RVVGA
+130 RMLGA
-135 QARQVLIDAVA
+135 QARLVLVNAVA
-146 NKWNVPA
+146 DKWQVPA
-153 TELSTDKGQ
+153 AELKTDTGF
-162 VIHAKSNQRIRY
+162 VIHEKSNRRISY
-174 GEIAKFAT
+174 GEVAQFASV
-182 LPTELPKINPND
+182 PAELPKITDSD
-194 LKKSDQFKLIGRAD
+194 LKQPSQFKLIGRAD

-227 VSVPDMVYATILEA
+227 ISVPDMVYATILEA
-241 PMEGAK
+241 PVEGAK
-247 AENINADEAMAIPGV
+247 AENVNSEEAMAVPGITR
-262 SKVIPLP
+262 VITLP
-269 FGVAVIGSS
+269 FGVAVIGNS
-278 VQATRLARNVLK
+278 VHATRLARNVLK
-290 QKVTWNTSGAVAANF
+290 QKVTWNTTAAIGANF
-305 DSEKAKKEYA
+305 DSEKAKVDYA
-315 NKGQDANVKT
+315 KQGMDPNAKT
-325 MDVFK
+325 MDAFK
-330 RGDSLTG
+330 RGDSVTAMSN
-337 LIDAKQT
+337 AKQT
-344 IEASYWTEHCY
+344 IEATYWTEHCY

-363 CIARIGADGQSAEIW
+363 CIARINPDGVSAEIW
-378 TGSQFAFL
+378 TGTQFAFL

-401 IKVNQQLLGGGYGRR
+401 IKVNQYLLGGGYGRR
-416 IAPDIIA
+416 IAPDNIA

-450 PRPMTHHVLRAGLDE
+450 PRPMTHHVMRAGLDSA
-465 TGHLI
+465 GNLI
-470 GWRHRLVAENVDAIA
+470 GWRHRLVSENVDAIA

-501 NGLDLPHYDIPNAS
+501 NGIDLPHYNIENAT

-544 FLDEI
+544 FLDEL
-549 AHAKKIDPLT
+549 AHAKKTDPLD

-564 TKHDARAN
+564 TQHDPRAN

-578 AKMADWKRKRT
+578 AQMSDWKRKRN
-589 GRALG
+589 GRGLG
-594 LAFSDYHG
+594 IAFSDYHG

-609 EVSVHRQSGKIKVH
+609 EVSLNKQTGKIKVH
-623 NMWLAVDPGLAVQPT
+623 HMWLAVDPGLAIQPT
-638 NVLAQL
+638 NVLAQM

-661 IKNGAV
+661 IRNGAP
-667 VQSNFA
+667 VQTNFHE
-673 DYPVLRM
+673 YPVLRM
-680 SDMPEIHTKIVSSN
+680 SDMPEIHTKLIKSD
-694 APPTGMGEI
+694 AAPTGMGEI

-714 AMFQLTGTRLRAL
+714 AIFQLTGKRLRAL
-727 PMSPERVKAALSTKQ
+727 PMSPQRVKTAL
-742 ANG
+742 A

>member
-1 MKTSPHNT
+1 MTISNAT
-9 SMKRRTFLASTGGLT
+9 QINRRAFLASSTGLT
-24 FSLALGGSAL
+24 FSLAMGGSML
-34 VGTEAQAA
+34 MSQSAQAA
-42 EPAVKLNAWVTIG
+42 DPAIKLNAWITIG
-55 TDDNITLMVPT
+55 TDNTVTMMVPT
-66 AEMGQGTLTALPL
+66 AEMGQGTTTALPM

-88 WSKVKTEFAPPNP
+88 WSKVKAEFAPPNP
-101 KVYGNPHPLLNGG
+101 KVYGNPHYLLNGG
-114 QATLASI
+114 QATLASV

-130 RVVGA
+130 RVLGA
-135 QARQVLIDAVA
+135 QARQVLVDAVA
-146 NKWNVPA
+146 AKWNVPA
-153 TELSTDKGQ
+153 SELTTDKGQ
-162 VIHAKSNQRIRY
+162 VIHAKSNQRISY

-182 LPTELPKINPND
+182 VPAELPKLSAND
-194 LKKSDQFKLIGRAD
+194 LKKPDQFKLIGRAD
-208 IGRTDVKSK
+208 LGRTDVKSK

-227 VSVPDMVYATILEA
+227 VTVPDMVYATILEA

-247 AENINADEAMAIPGV
+247 AENINTEEAMAIPGV
-262 SKVIPLP
+262 TRVIPLP
-269 FGVAVIGSS
+269 FGVAVIGNS

-290 QKVTWNTSGAVAANF
+290 QKVTWNTTGAIAANF
-305 DSEKAKKEYA
+305 DSDKAKKDYE
-315 NKGQDANVKT
+315 NQGQNAMAKT
-325 MDVFK
+325 MDAYK
-330 RGDSLTG
+330 RGDALTSLVNAT
-337 LIDAKQT
+337 QT
-344 IEASYWTEHCY
+344 IEATYWTEHCY

-378 TGSQFAFL
+378 TGTQFAFL

-401 IKVNQQLLGGGYGRR
+401 IKVNQQLLGGGFGRR
-416 IAPDIIA
+416 ISPDIIA
-423 QAVVLANV
+423 QTVVLANV

-465 TGHLI
+465 SGNLI
-470 GWRHRLVAENVDAIA
+470 GWRHRMVAENVDAIA

-501 NGLDLPHYDIPNAS
+501 NGLDLPHYDIPNTL
-515 AEAVREIRGMRVH
+515 AEGVREIRGMRVH

-538 KFAVEC
+538 KFAIEC
-544 FLDEI
+544 FVDEV
-549 AHAKKIDPLT
+549 AHAKKMDPLA

-564 TKHDARAN
+564 TKNDARAN

-578 AKMADWKRKRT
+578 AKMADWKRKRP

-609 EVSVHRQSGKIKVH
+609 EVSLNRNNGKIKVH
-623 NMWLAVDPGLAVQPT
+623 NMWLAVDPGIAIQPT
-638 NVLAQL
+638 NVVAQM

-661 IKNGAV
+661 IRNGAP
-667 VQSNFA
+667 VQSNFN

-680 SDMPEIHTKIVSSN
+680 SDMPEIHTKIVASN
-694 APPTGMGEI
+694 AAPTGMGEI
-703 GVLPVAPAIAN
+703 GVLPVAPAISN
-714 AMFQLTGTRLRAL
+714 AVFQLTGKRLRAL
-727 PMSPERVKAALSTKQ
+727 PMSPERVKKAL
-742 ANG
+742 A

>member
-1 MKTSPHNT
+1 
-9 SMKRRTFLASTGGLT
+9 
-24 FSLALGGSAL
+24 
-34 VGTEAQAA
+34 
-42 EPAVKLNAWVTIG
+42 
-55 TDDNITLMVPT
+55 
-66 AEMGQGTLTALPL
+66 
-79 ILAEELDAD
+79 
-88 WSKVKTEFAPPNP
+88 
-101 KVYGNPHPLLNGG
+101 
-114 QATLASI
+114 
-121 AVAGYFTPL
+121 
-130 RVVGA
+130 
-135 QARQVLIDAVA
+135 
-146 NKWNVPA
+146 
-153 TELSTDKGQ
+153 

-174 GEIAKFAT
+174 GEVAKFAT
-182 LPTELPKINPND
+182 VPAELPKISPND
-194 LKKSDQFKLIGRAD
+194 LKKPDQFKLIGRAD
-208 IGRTDVKSK
+208 IGRIDVKSK
-217 TNGTAQFGID
+217 TNGSAQFGID

-241 PMEGAK
+241 PLEGAK
-247 AENINADEAMAIPGV
+247 AENINADEAMAIPGI

-269 FGVAVIGSS
+269 FGVAVIGNS
-278 VQATRLARNVLK
+278 VHATRLARNVLK
-290 QKVTWNTSGAVAANF
+290 QKVTWNTSGAVGANF
-305 DSEKAKKEYA
+305 DSEKAKAEYA

-325 MDVFK
+325 MDIYK
-330 RGDSLTG
+330 RGDALTG
-337 LIDAKQT
+337 LVDAKQI
-344 IEASYWTEHCY
+344 IEATYWTEHCY

-401 IKVNQQLLGGGYGRR
+401 IKVHQQLLGGGYGRR

-450 PRPMTHHVLRAGLDE
+450 PRPMTHHVLRAGLDDA
-465 TGHLI
+465 GNLI
-470 GWRHRLVAENVDAIA
+470 GWRHRFVAENVDAIA

-501 NGLDLPHYDIPNAS
+501 NGLDLPHYDIPNAT

-549 AHAKKIDPLT
+549 AHAKKIDPLAL
-559 MRLQL
+559 RLQL
-564 TKHDARAN
+564 TKNDARAN

-578 AKMADWKRKRT
+578 AKMADWKRKRP

-609 EVSVHRQSGKIKVH
+609 EISLHRQTGKIKVH
-623 NMWLAVDPGLAVQPT
+623 NMWLAADPGLAVQPT

-661 IKNGAV
+661 IKNGAP
-667 VQSNFA
+667 VQSNFN

-680 SDMPEIHTKIVSSN
+680 SDMPEIHTKIVTSN

-727 PMSPERVKAALSTKQ
+727 PMSPDRVKAALNTKQ
-742 ANG
+742 AIG